1 MNATSKCVVLYC
13 KTCNPHDGYKC
24 DECLPDYSI
33 DSLTGSCVKTTEV
46 IPAVTWKDI
55 YRLNMNS
62 EKMINNKYIY
72 GPSMRM
78 VGIASSQINTRH
90 AFLIYLTFKIKSSL
104 RYLENENNDNIT
116 MPAICEILEAVDAT
130 EDDVNMVEYECI
142 GNNSNKEDMTKYQ
155 IDDI

>member
-55 YRLNMNS
+55 YRLNMNR
-62 EKMINNKYIY
+62 EKLINNRYIW
-72 GPSMRM
+72 S
-78 VGIASSQINTRH
+78 
-90 AFLIYLTFKIKSSL
+90 IYENG
-104 RYLENENNDNIT
+104 RY
-116 MPAICEILEAVDAT
+116 C
-130 EDDVNMVEYECI
+130 
-142 GNNSNKEDMTKYQ
+142 
-155 IDDI
+155 